1 MDKSIGIWIA
11 VVVMTIVLFWGLR
24 IIAWALMRAPNPVPI
39 SKDDTRSIPTG
50 QPLAYTV
57 LAEEPDPATGE
68 FKGSF
73 SRTAGAFGAMALA
86 ATLVGISYWM
96 IFDLFNNNG
105 ANLKDLQSAGWYFL
119 AGAALFAP
127 YAFNQLAKIF
137 NPPAQPDH
145 K

>member
-1 MDKSIGIWIA
+1 MS
-11 VVVMTIVLFWGLR
+11 IVLLWGLK

-39 SKDDTRSIPTG
+39 SQDDARLSRTG

-86 ATLVGISYWM
+86 ASLVGISYCI
-96 IFDLFNNNG
+96 IFDLFYNSG
-105 ANLKDLQSAGWYFL
+105 SNLKNLQSAGWYFL

-137 NPPAQPDH
+137 NPPGQPH
-145 K
+145 GK

>member
-1 MDKSIGIWIA
+1 MS
-11 VVVMTIVLFWGLR
+11 IVLLWGLK

-39 SKDDTRSIPTG
+39 SQDDARLSRTG

-86 ATLVGISYWM
+86 ASLVGISYW
-96 IFDLFNNNG
+96 IVFDLFYNSG
-105 ANLKDLQSAGWYFL
+105 SNLKNLQSAGWYFL

-137 NPPAQPDH
+137 NPPGQPH
-145 K
+145 GK